1 MRNVISGGLIA
12 AALGTAVLAVS
23 AIPLAAQV
31 ARPQS
36 AFAVGN
42 NNADLLTTVAD
53 RRGGGGGGGGGFRG
67 GGGGGM
73 RMGGGGIG
81 GGRAAF
87 AARPGGGGSF
97 AMHDRTRSFAM
108 ARDTNS
114 RRFDR
119 VDRRRFVDRF
129 HNHNHFRCFNGRC
142 FPIFAFGAGFA
153 YGAYAADYPYYY
165 DDSYY
170 AAGNDAVAY
179 CESRYQSYD
188 PGSGTYLGYDG
199 LRHPCP

>member
-12 AALGTAVLAVS
+12 AALGTAVLAAS
-23 AIPLAAQV
+23 AIPVAAQV

-36 AFAVGN
+36 AFAIGN
-42 NNADLLTTVAD
+42 DNSDLLTQVAD
-53 RRGGGGGGGGGFRG
+53 RRGGGGGFRS
-67 GGGGGM
+67 GGGM
-73 RMGGGGIG
+73 RMGGGN
-81 GGRAAF
+81 AAF
-87 AARPGGGGSF
+87 AARSGGSNNF
-97 AMHDRTRSFAM
+97 ARRDRTQSFAM

-114 RRFDR
+114 RRLDR

-129 HNHNHFRCFNGRC
+129 HHHHNGCFNGRC
-142 FPIFAFGAGFA
+142 FPAAAFGLGLGLG
-153 YGAYAADYPYYY
+153 YGAAYAADYPYYY

-179 CESRYQSYD
+179 CMSRFQSYD
-188 PGSGTYLGYDG
+188 PASGTYLGYDG